1 MSEPST
7 RIFVF
12 SQNYKGHKVTSCKR
26 RFWVS
31 WTGGYIQLLYIY
43 IEKWKVRR
51 STEIILSNYK
61 YLVTTKH
68 SIGCRYYGILHQVK
82 LFLDLQR
89 YYTTTVLFVTS
100 TSPFSRHLAFHISQN
115 WVPLPK
121 LLSIHPLP
129 EPWSSVS
136 QLVGGLFQPIWF
148 QPSWW
153 LLIRLMVSSHLK
165 NVSQISSF
173 PRFSG
178 WKYVETTNFHPYNRD
193 PD

>member
-1 MSEPST
+1 M
-7 RIFVF
+7 F
-12 SQNYKGHKVTSCKR
+12 SQNYRGHKVTSCNKD
-26 RFWVS
+26 S
-31 WTGGYIQLLYIY
+31 ECPELGATSSYCIYIY

-51 STEIILSNYK
+51 STKIILSNYK

-89 YYTTTVLFVTS
+89 YYTTKHHKVYVCIYIYIYILGPVLLLFGTS

-129 EPWSSVS
+129 EPWRSV
-136 QLVGGLFQPIWF
+136 
-148 QPSWW
+148 
-153 LLIRLMVSSHLK
+153 
-165 NVSQISSF
+165 N
-173 PRFSG
+173 
-178 WKYVETTNFHPYNRD
+178 
-193 PD
+193 